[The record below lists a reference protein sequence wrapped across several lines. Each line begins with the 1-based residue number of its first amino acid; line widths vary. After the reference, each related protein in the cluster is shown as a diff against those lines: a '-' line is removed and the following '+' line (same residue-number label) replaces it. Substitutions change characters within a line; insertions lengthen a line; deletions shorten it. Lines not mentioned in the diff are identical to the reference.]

1 MRNSVKLLI
10 GLAMPGLALAVWLW
24 TSRRK
29 LQQESS
35 HGNDTEMSLR
45 SVAEEMKN
53 ITHRRCTN
61 NGAAKILQCNDRCT
75 ENNCS
80 EVKNNSEQDSSL
92 SKDGSDKNTS
102 MNTKLENLDIQNGMS
117 LTQEEL
123 LENLTCAKNDGL
135 LESSNVSN
143 IESSEFSR
151 DSQTGNPDQTVDST
165 EDYAGMS
172 DRSNSYI
179 KNVSFQESENTS
191 GQNDQHTA
199 SPEASNLQFDQSK
212 TMNTEGD
219 TECSS
224 SKGVNGITEVQSD
237 VSASQKTEN
246 ISKVDTKAPT
256 ARAQSLDESSDISSI
271 DSKAESPVDQKLSST
286 TCSDSEP
293 AQPEG
298 GDAAEE
304 ITWELEFPQALCGRL
319 IGKKGKNVQKI
330 SQITGTKIRLIP
342 QKENTESSQRLVA
355 VTGSSKQLKLAL
367 KALREKFPSVPF
379 TRLNGTEPILGAN
392 HSSPTPNIV
401 CVALPENELC
411 QVFVTN
417 IVDANHFYVQLCD
430 HSIHNHLR
438 QLDQEMYQYY
448 SSVGATMVPQTI
460 NTGMLCAAPSPTGC
474 WWRAQVVGLL
484 MKPDEVEITWL
495 DYGGRTTVPTAM
507 LRQLRYV
514 NKWLQCRKYSSV
526 SCRGLCLNYL
536 KNISQT

>member
-10 GLAMPGLALAVWLW
+10 GLAMPGLALAAIWLW
-24 TSRRK
+24 TSRRAR
-29 LQQESS
+29 QQESS
-35 HGNDTEMSLR
+35 HGNDPKMSLR

-53 ITHRRCTN
+53 ITHKRRTN
-61 NGAAKILQCNDRCT
+61 NGAAKILHCTETDRCT
-75 ENNCS
+75 ERNCG

-92 SKDGSDKNTS
+92 SKEGSDKNTS

-117 LTQEEL
+117 LTQEDS
-123 LENLTCAKNDGL
+123 TCADGL

-151 DSQTGNPDQTVDST
+151 DSQTGNPDQTVNST
-165 EDYAGMS
+165 EDCAEMS
-172 DRSNSYI
+172 NRSNSYI
-179 KNVSFQESENTS
+179 ENGSFQESEKTS
-191 GQNDQHTA
+191 EQNDRRTV

-212 TMNTEGD
+212 TVNIEGD

-224 SKGVNGITEVQSD
+224 SKGVNVQSD

-271 DSKAESPVDQKLSST
+271 DSKAESPVDLKLSST
-286 TCSDSEP
+286 AGSDSEP

-298 GDAAEE
+298 DDAAEE

-355 VTGSSKQLKLAL
+355 VTGSPKQLKLAL

-379 TRLNGTEPILGAN
+379 TRLNGTQPFVDAN

-448 SSVGATMVPQTI
+448 SSVGGTMVPQTI

-507 LRQLRYV
+507 LRQLRSDF
-514 NKWLQCRKYSSV
+514 LQLAFQTVEC
-526 SCRGLCLNYL
+526 YL
-536 KNISQT
+536 SNVIPNH